1 MPVARRIK
9 MARSSRQKEKLLY
22 LQKIM
27 LEKTDEDHPLT
38 ISEIKELLAG
48 YGITTERKALYNDLE
63 ILETFGLDICK
74 TRTSA
79 VRYFVGS
86 RDFEVPELKLLV
98 DAIQSSKFITHSKS
112 LKLIKKLEGLVSENE
127 GKKLQREV
135 VVTNR
140 VKTINEQIYYN
151 VDEIYC
157 AISQDKKISFKYM
170 KWSVD
175 FAGAQKIVKVERR
188 KGENYIISPFA
199 LCWDDENYYLVGFDA
214 TAKKIKHFRVDKMEN
229 ISIINEDRDGSEKFA
244 KFDLA
249 HYAKSVFSMFGGE
262 ECDVKLSVD
271 NDLIGVIVDRFGSDI
286 FIVKETEKSFVVTV
300 RVALSPQFYAWL
312 FGLGLKVKVLSPKK
326 AIDDYKSK
334 IQELKTLY

>member
-1 MPVARRIK
+1 MSTIRNKQRLIH
-9 MARSSRQKEKLLY
+9 LY
-22 LQKIM
+22 RYLM
-27 LEKTDEDHPLT
+27 ENTDEEHQATTNELVQFLK
-38 ISEIKELLAG
+38 KEDANAS
-48 YGITTERKALYNDLE
+48 RKTVKDDIE
-63 ILETFGLDICK
+63 ILMKEGVDIVTTK
-74 TRTSA
+74 SYYNS
-79 VRYFVGS
+79 YFVGS

-229 ISIINEDRDGSEKFA
+229 ISIINEGRDGSEKFA

-249 HYAKSVFSMFGGE
+249 HYAKCVFSMFGGE